1 MDILLDN
8 TGDLYVSDQGDI
20 VLANSVAQKINI
32 RLRWLLGEWRW
43 DQEEGLPYFENIL
56 VKNPDED
63 FIESQIRLK
72 IFEVEE
78 VTEVSY
84 VELTIDPKTRVA
96 HIKYEAKTDMETIK
110 EEVRV

>member
-1 MDILLDN
+1 MDILLDS

-72 IFEVEE
+72 IFEAEE

-110 EEVRV
+110 EEARV